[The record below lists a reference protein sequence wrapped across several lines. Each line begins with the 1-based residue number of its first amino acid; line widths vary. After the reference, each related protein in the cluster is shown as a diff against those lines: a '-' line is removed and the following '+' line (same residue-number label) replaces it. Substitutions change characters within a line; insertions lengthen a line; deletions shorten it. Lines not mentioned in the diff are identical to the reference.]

1 MKFLNSLPKVTM
13 LAGRGEAGGAQG
25 YLGEGLTLTQLP
37 LKRSTVSLSLL
48 RGNMSADTGV
58 EGVEGDSPHHSTI
71 AWFRLGFSPTLWLFK
86 YSFDDF
92 VCFRWRKKGFI
103 EGIKLHIIY
112 SRGKNNPPSKYAL
125 KHFYLY
131 LYFLRCLNR
140 PSRM

>member
-13 LAGRGEAGGAQG
+13 LAGRGEAGGPRPTS
-25 YLGEGLTLTQLP
+25 GEGLTLTQLP

-48 RGNMSADTGV
+48 RGKMSADTGV
-58 EGVEGDSPHHSTI
+58 EGDSLHHSTM
-71 AWFRLGFSPTLWLFK
+71 AWFRLGGSPTLWLFK

-112 SRGKNNPPSKYAL
+112 SRGKNSPPSKYAL

-140 PSRM
+140 PSRP

>member
-58 EGVEGDSPHHSTI
+58 EGEGETNWESWTDIYILP
-71 AWFRLGFSPTLWLFK
+71 
-86 YSFDDF
+86 
-92 VCFRWRKKGFI
+92 C
-103 EGIKLHIIY
+103 IK
-112 SRGKNNPPSKYAL
+112 
-125 KHFYLY
+125 
-131 LYFLRCLNR
+131 
-140 PSRM
+140 